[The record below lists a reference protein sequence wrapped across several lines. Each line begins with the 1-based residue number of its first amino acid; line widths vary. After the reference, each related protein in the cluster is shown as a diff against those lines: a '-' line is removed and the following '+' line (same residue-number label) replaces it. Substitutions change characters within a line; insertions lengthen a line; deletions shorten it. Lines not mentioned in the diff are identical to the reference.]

1 MSDDPL
7 KNKDEKVVNIQK
19 FNPKQTHEFTKEEM
33 PFTLV
38 CNKVINE
45 CQNPVAGFIWIYLQ
59 SKCPTW
65 KPCKWEIM
73 KRFDISE
80 RTYQRHMSY
89 LSATNLIENI
99 VTRDKNGKVIE
110 WKIKVLNGSRFNP
123 KADDYKG
130 TAFVAHT
137 TSQSPHLPPSL
148 PPFCHTAKNGVVD
161 KSSPD
166 KGFSHTA
173 KYGEV
178 EGSHSAKKPH
188 SGKMARY
195 INTRS
200 TSLKKKEKDIINT
213 SPSGEDYMASFESFY
228 SVYPRKK
235 GKQDAIKWFKKN
247 KPTAE
252 FVSTLIE
259 DVTKR
264 TQTEWNGKE
273 PQYLPYPA
281 TYLNGKRWE
290 DAIETSAPVKPKYPT
305 PDERAANEQKI
316 LEREMKAQAEKKA
329 EIEASRDVKSRI
341 YIGASELMK
350 QQEAHRISLGLSVT
364 EYHEQIILGKNKGT
378 VQKDNI

>member
-1 MSDDPL
+1 MSDQ
-7 KNKDEKVVNIQK
+7 KDNNNNNKVVNIQK
-19 FNPKQTHEFTKEEM
+19 FQPKQTHEFTKEEM

-99 VTRDKNGKVIE
+99 VTRDNSGKVIE
-110 WKIKVLNGSRFNP
+110 WRIKVLNGSRFNP

-130 TAFVAHT
+130 TAFVVHA
-137 TSQSPHLPPSL
+137 TSPLPPLSPPSL
-148 PPFCHTAKNGVVD
+148 PPFSHTAKYGEVA
-161 KSSPD
+161 KPAPG
-166 KGFSHTA
+166 KGSSHTA

-178 EGSHSAKKPH
+178 EGSHTAKKPH
-188 SGKMARY
+188 SGEMARY
-195 INTRS
+195 IKERS
-200 TSLKKKEKDIINT
+200 TSLEKKEKDINNT
-213 SPSGEDYMASFESFY
+213 SPVCEDYLVSFEKFY
-228 SVYPRKK
+228 FVYPRKK
-235 GKQDAIKWFKKN
+235 GKQDAIKWFKKT
-247 KPTAE
+247 KPTE
-252 FVSTLIE
+252 DFVSMLIE

-264 TQTEWNGKE
+264 VATEWNGKE
-273 PQYLPYPA
+273 HQYLPYPA

-316 LEREMKAQAEKKA
+316 RDREIKEQLAKQREIESSKGGIAKLTKGVDMKAIREK
-329 EIEASRDVKSRI
+329 
-341 YIGASELMK
+341 
-350 QQEAHRISLGLSVT
+350 QEAERLALGMSVT
-364 EYHEQIILGKNKGT
+364 EYHEYVINQRA
-378 VQKDNI
+378 VQE